1 MINYPEIEKFDTEV
15 YNALMKEL
23 ERQERNIELIASE
36 NYVPKA
42 ILEADGSILTNK
54 YAEGLPGKRY
64 YGGCE
69 NIDIIEQLA
78 IDRAKS
84 LFGSDHVNVQAH
96 SGSDANSAA
105 YFALLE
111 DGDKV
116 LSMNLNEGGHLS
128 HGSKVN
134 HSGRRYDFYH
144 YGVDEETGLIDYD
157 HVLDLAREIKPKLIV
172 CGASAYPREIDFKKF
187 RQIADDVGALLM
199 ADIAHIAGLVVCGEH
214 MSPIDFCDVVTSTTH
229 KTLRGPRS
237 GIILCKEKWAKKI
250 DKAVFPGL
258 QGGPLEHIIAA
269 KAIGFKQNLA
279 PSWLTYIKQV
289 KANAKQ
295 MEISLKKNNFVLVSG
310 GTDNH
315 ILLLDLRNMGIT
327 GKEAQNLL
335 DEVYITTNK
344 NTIPGEEL
352 SPNITS
358 GLRIGTAAVT
368 TRGMREGEM
377 EIIVDLIKKTLK
389 KEDTVEN
396 IRKEVES
403 LTKRFPVYGEV
414 IWKCL

>member
-1 MINYPEIEKFDTEV
+1 MNYQEIEKFDPDV
-15 YNALMKEL
+15 YYALINEL
-23 ERQERNIELIASE
+23 RRQERNIELIASE

-78 IDRAKS
+78 IDRAKK
-84 LFGSDHVNVQAH
+84 LFGADHVNVQPH

-116 LSMNLNEGGHLS
+116 LSMNLSEGGHLS

-134 HSGRRYDFYH
+134 HSGKRYDFYN
-144 YGVDEETGLIDYD
+144 YGIDKKTGLIDYD
-157 HVLDLAREIKPKLIV
+157 HVLDLARDIKPKLIV
-172 CGASAYPREIDFKKF
+172 CGASAYPREIDFRKF
-187 RQIADDVGALLM
+187 KEIADDVGALLM

-214 MSPIDFCDVVTSTTH
+214 MSPVDYCDVVTTTTH

-269 KAIGFKQNLA
+269 KAIGFKQNLD
-279 PSWLTYIKQV
+279 PSWLTYARQI

-295 MEISLKKNNFVLVSG
+295 MEITFKKNNFDLVSG

-315 ILLLDLRNMGIT
+315 LLLLDLRNMGIT
-327 GKEAQNLL
+327 GKEAQSLL
-335 DEVYITTNK
+335 DDVYITTNK

-352 SPNITS
+352 SANITS

-368 TRGMREGEM
+368 TRGMKESEM
-377 EIIVDLIKKTLK
+377 ETIVDLIKKTLK

-396 IRKEVES
+396 IRKKVEN
-403 LTKRFPVYGEV
+403 LTKKFPIYGEV
-414 IWKCL
+414 IWKCQ

>member
-1 MINYPEIEKFDTEV
+1 MNYQEIEKFDPDV
-15 YNALMKEL
+15 YYALINEL
-23 ERQERNIELIASE
+23 RRQERNIELIASE

-78 IDRAKS
+78 IDRAKK
-84 LFGSDHVNVQAH
+84 LFGADHVNVQPH

-116 LSMNLNEGGHLS
+116 LSMNLSEGGHLS

-134 HSGRRYDFYH
+134 HSGKRYDFYN
-144 YGVDEETGLIDYD
+144 YGVDKKTGLIDYD
-157 HVLDLAREIKPKLIV
+157 HVLDLARDIKPKLIV
-172 CGASAYPREIDFKKF
+172 CGASAYPREIDFRKF
-187 RQIADDVGALLM
+187 KEIADDVGALLM

-214 MSPIDFCDVVTSTTH
+214 MSPVDYCDVVTTTTH

-269 KAIGFKQNLA
+269 KAIGFKQNLD
-279 PSWLTYIKQV
+279 PSWLAYAKQI

-295 MEISLKKNNFVLVSG
+295 MEITFKKNNFDLVSG

-315 ILLLDLRNMGIT
+315 LLLLDLRNMGIT
-327 GKEAQNLL
+327 GKEAQSLL

-368 TRGMREGEM
+368 TRGMKESEM
-377 EIIVDLIKKTLK
+377 ETIVDLIKKTLK

-396 IRKEVES
+396 IRKEVEN
-403 LTKRFPVYGEV
+403 LTKKFPIYGEV
-414 IWKCL
+414 I

>member
-1 MINYPEIEKFDTEV
+1 MNYSEIEKFDPDV
-15 YNALMKEL
+15 YHALINEL
-23 ERQERNIELIASE
+23 RRQERNIELIASE

-78 IDRAKS
+78 IDRAKK

-116 LSMNLNEGGHLS
+116 LSMNLSEGGHLS

-134 HSGRRYDFYH
+134 HSGKRYDFYH
-144 YGVDEETGLIDYD
+144 YGVDSKTGLIDYD
-157 HVLDLAREIKPKLIV
+157 HVLDLARDIKPKLIV
-172 CGASAYPREIDFKKF
+172 CGASAYPREIDFRKF
-187 RQIADDVGALLM
+187 KEIADDVGALLM

-214 MSPIDFCDVVTSTTH
+214 MSPIDYCDVVTTTTH

-237 GIILCKEKWAKKI
+237 GIVLCKEKWAEKI

-269 KAIGFKQNLA
+269 KAIGFKQNLD
-279 PSWLTYIKQV
+279 PSWLAYAKQI

-295 MEISLKKNNFVLVSG
+295 MEISFKKNDFDLVSG

-315 ILLLDLRNMGIT
+315 LLLLDLRNMGIT

-344 NTIPGEEL
+344 NAIPGEEL

-368 TRGMREGEM
+368 TRGMKESEM
-377 EIIVDLIKKTLK
+377 ETIVNLIKKTLK

-396 IRKEVES
+396 IRKEVVN
-403 LTKRFPVYGEV
+403 LTNRFPVYGEK
-414 IWKCL
+414 IWKCR

>member
-1 MINYPEIEKFDTEV
+1 MNYQEIEKFDPDV
-15 YNALMKEL
+15 YYALINEL
-23 ERQERNIELIASE
+23 RRQERNIELIASE

-78 IDRAKS
+78 IDRAKK
-84 LFGSDHVNVQAH
+84 LFGADHVNVQPH

-116 LSMNLNEGGHLS
+116 LAMNLSEGGHLS

-134 HSGRRYDFYH
+134 HSGKRYDFYN
-144 YGVDEETGLIDYD
+144 YGVDKKTGLIDYD
-157 HVLDLAREIKPKLIV
+157 HVLDLARDIKPKLIV
-172 CGASAYPREIDFKKF
+172 CGASAYPREIDFRKF
-187 RQIADDVGALLM
+187 KEIADDVGALLM

-214 MSPIDFCDVVTSTTH
+214 MSPVDYCDVVTTTTH

-269 KAIGFKQNLA
+269 KAIGFKQNLD
-279 PSWLTYIKQV
+279 PSWLAYAKQI

-295 MEISLKKNNFVLVSG
+295 MEITFKKNNFDLVSG

-315 ILLLDLRNMGIT
+315 LLLLDLRNMGIT
-327 GKEAQNLL
+327 GKEAQSLL

-368 TRGMREGEM
+368 TRGMKESEM
-377 EIIVDLIKKTLK
+377 ETIVDLIKKTLK

-396 IRKEVES
+396 IRKEVEN
-403 LTKRFPVYGEV
+403 LTKKFPIYGEV
-414 IWKCL
+414 IWKCQ

>member
-1 MINYPEIEKFDTEV
+1 MNYQEIEKFDPDV
-15 YNALMKEL
+15 YYALINEL
-23 ERQERNIELIASE
+23 RRQERNIELIASE

-78 IDRAKS
+78 IDRAKK
-84 LFGSDHVNVQAH
+84 LFGADHVNVQPH

-116 LSMNLNEGGHLS
+116 LAMNLSEGGHLS

-134 HSGRRYDFYH
+134 HSGKRYDFYN
-144 YGVDEETGLIDYD
+144 YGVDKKTGLIDYD
-157 HVLDLAREIKPKLIV
+157 HVLDLARDIKPKLIV
-172 CGASAYPREIDFKKF
+172 CGASAYPREIDFRKF
-187 RQIADDVGALLM
+187 KEIADDVGALLM

-214 MSPIDFCDVVTSTTH
+214 MSPVDYCDVVTTTTH

-269 KAIGFKQNLA
+269 KAIGFKQNLD
-279 PSWLTYIKQV
+279 PSWLAYAKQI

-295 MEISLKKNNFVLVSG
+295 MEITFKKNNFDLVSG

-315 ILLLDLRNMGIT
+315 LLLLDLRNMGIT
-327 GKEAQNLL
+327 GKEAQSLL

-352 SPNITS
+352 SANITS

-368 TRGMREGEM
+368 TRGMKESEM
-377 EIIVDLIKKTLK
+377 ETIVDLIKKTLK

-396 IRKEVES
+396 IRKEVEN
-403 LTKRFPVYGEV
+403 LTKKFPIYGEV
-414 IWKCL
+414 I

>member
-1 MINYPEIEKFDTEV
+1 MNYQEIEKFDPDV
-15 YNALMKEL
+15 YYALINEL
-23 ERQERNIELIASE
+23 RRQERNIELIASE

-78 IDRAKS
+78 IDRAKK
-84 LFGSDHVNVQAH
+84 LFGADHVNVQPH

-116 LSMNLNEGGHLS
+116 LSMNLSEGGHLS

-134 HSGRRYDFYH
+134 HSGKRYDFYN
-144 YGVDEETGLIDYD
+144 YGVDKKTGLIDYD
-157 HVLDLAREIKPKLIV
+157 HVLDLARDIKPKLIV
-172 CGASAYPREIDFKKF
+172 CGASAYPREIDFRKF
-187 RQIADDVGALLM
+187 KEIADDVGALLM

-214 MSPIDFCDVVTSTTH
+214 MSPVDYCDVVTTTTH

-269 KAIGFKQNLA
+269 KAIGFKQNLD
-279 PSWLTYIKQV
+279 PSWLAYAKQI

-295 MEISLKKNNFVLVSG
+295 MEITFKKNNFDLVSG

-315 ILLLDLRNMGIT
+315 LLLLDLRNMGIT
-327 GKEAQNLL
+327 GKEAQSLL

-352 SPNITS
+352 SANITS

-368 TRGMREGEM
+368 TRGMKESEM
-377 EIIVDLIKKTLK
+377 ETIVDLIKKTLK

-396 IRKEVES
+396 IRKEVEN
-403 LTKRFPVYGEV
+403 LTKKFPIYGEV
-414 IWKCL
+414 I

>member
-1 MINYPEIEKFDTEV
+1 MNYQEIEKFDPDV
-15 YNALMKEL
+15 YYALINEL
-23 ERQERNIELIASE
+23 RRQERNIELIASE

-78 IDRAKS
+78 IDRAKK
-84 LFGSDHVNVQAH
+84 LFGADHVNVQLH

-116 LSMNLNEGGHLS
+116 LSMNLSEGGHLS

-134 HSGRRYDFYH
+134 HSGKRYDFYN
-144 YGVDEETGLIDYD
+144 YGVDKKTGLIDYD
-157 HVLDLAREIKPKLIV
+157 HVLDLARDIKPKLIV
-172 CGASAYPREIDFKKF
+172 CGASAYPREIDFRKF
-187 RQIADDVGALLM
+187 KEIADDVGALLM

-214 MSPIDFCDVVTSTTH
+214 MSPVDYCDVVTTTTH

-269 KAIGFKQNLA
+269 KAIGFKQNLD
-279 PSWLTYIKQV
+279 PSWLAYAKQI

-295 MEISLKKNNFVLVSG
+295 MEITFKKNNFDLVSG

-315 ILLLDLRNMGIT
+315 LLLLDLRNMGIT
-327 GKEAQNLL
+327 GKEAQSLL

-368 TRGMREGEM
+368 TRGMKESEM
-377 EIIVDLIKKTLK
+377 ETIVDLIKKTLK

-396 IRKEVES
+396 IRKEVEN
-403 LTKRFPVYGEV
+403 LTKKFPIYGEV
-414 IWKCL
+414 IWKCQ

>member
-1 MINYPEIEKFDTEV
+1 MNYQEIEKFDPDV
-15 YNALMKEL
+15 YYALINEL
-23 ERQERNIELIASE
+23 RRQERNIELIASE

-78 IDRAKS
+78 IDRAKK
-84 LFGSDHVNVQAH
+84 LFGADHVNVQPH

-116 LSMNLNEGGHLS
+116 LSMNLSEGGHLS

-134 HSGRRYDFYH
+134 HSGKRYDFYN
-144 YGVDEETGLIDYD
+144 YGVDKKTGLIDYD
-157 HVLDLAREIKPKLIV
+157 HVLDLARDIKPKLIV
-172 CGASAYPREIDFKKF
+172 CGASAYPREIDFRKF
-187 RQIADDVGALLM
+187 KEIADDVGALLM

-214 MSPIDFCDVVTSTTH
+214 MSPVDYCDVVTTTTH

-269 KAIGFKQNLA
+269 KAIGFKQNLD
-279 PSWLTYIKQV
+279 PSWLTYARQI

-295 MEISLKKNNFVLVSG
+295 MEITFKKNNFDLVSG

-315 ILLLDLRNMGIT
+315 LLLLDLRNMGIT
-327 GKEAQNLL
+327 GKEAQSLL

-352 SPNITS
+352 SANITS

-368 TRGMREGEM
+368 TRGMKESEM
-377 EIIVDLIKKTLK
+377 ETIVDLIKKTLK
-389 KEDTVEN
+389 KEETVEN
-396 IRKEVES
+396 IRKEIEN
-403 LTKRFPVYGEV
+403 LTKKFPIYGEV
-414 IWKCL
+414 I

>member
-1 MINYPEIEKFDTEV
+1 MNYQEIEKFDPDV
-15 YNALMKEL
+15 YYALINEL
-23 ERQERNIELIASE
+23 RRQERNIELIASE

-78 IDRAKS
+78 IDRAKK
-84 LFGSDHVNVQAH
+84 LFGADHVNVQPH

-116 LSMNLNEGGHLS
+116 LSMNLSEGGHLS

-134 HSGRRYDFYH
+134 HSGKRYDFYN
-144 YGVDEETGLIDYD
+144 YGVDKKTGLIDYD
-157 HVLDLAREIKPKLIV
+157 HVLDLARDIKPKLIV
-172 CGASAYPREIDFKKF
+172 CGASAYPREIDFRKF
-187 RQIADDVGALLM
+187 KEIADDVGALLM

-214 MSPIDFCDVVTSTTH
+214 MSPVDYCDVVTTTTH

-269 KAIGFKQNLA
+269 KAIGFKQNLD
-279 PSWLTYIKQV
+279 PSWLTYARQI

-295 MEISLKKNNFVLVSG
+295 MEITFKKNNFDLVSG

-315 ILLLDLRNMGIT
+315 LLLLDLRNMGIT
-327 GKEAQNLL
+327 GKEAQSLL

-352 SPNITS
+352 SANITS

-368 TRGMREGEM
+368 TRGMKESEM
-377 EIIVDLIKKTLK
+377 ETIVDLIKKTLK

-396 IRKEVES
+396 IRKEVEN
-403 LTKRFPVYGEV
+403 LTKKFPIYGEV
-414 IWKCL
+414 I

>member
-1 MINYPEIEKFDTEV
+1 
-15 YNALMKEL
+15 
-23 ERQERNIELIASE
+23 
-36 NYVPKA
+36 
-42 ILEADGSILTNK
+42 
-54 YAEGLPGKRY
+54 
-64 YGGCE
+64 
-69 NIDIIEQLA
+69 
-78 IDRAKS
+78 
-84 LFGSDHVNVQAH
+84 
-96 SGSDANSAA
+96 
-105 YFALLE
+105 
-111 DGDKV
+111 
-116 LSMNLNEGGHLS
+116 MNLNEGGHLS

-315 ILLLDLRNMGIT
+315 LLLLDLRNMGIT

-344 NTIPGEEL
+344 NTIPEEEL

-414 IWKCL
+414 I

>member
-1 MINYPEIEKFDTEV
+1 MNYQEIEKFDPDV
-15 YNALMKEL
+15 YYALINEL
-23 ERQERNIELIASE
+23 RRQERNIELIASE

-78 IDRAKS
+78 INRAKK
-84 LFGSDHVNVQAH
+84 LFGADHVNVQPH

-116 LSMNLNEGGHLS
+116 LSMNLSEGGHLS

-134 HSGRRYDFYH
+134 HSGKRYDFYN
-144 YGVDEETGLIDYD
+144 YGVDKKTGLIDYD
-157 HVLDLAREIKPKLIV
+157 HVLDLARDIKPKLIV
-172 CGASAYPREIDFKKF
+172 CGASAYPREIDFRKF
-187 RQIADDVGALLM
+187 KEIADDVGALLM

-214 MSPIDFCDVVTSTTH
+214 MSPVDYCDVVTTTTH

-269 KAIGFKQNLA
+269 KAIGFKQNLD
-279 PSWLTYIKQV
+279 PSWLTYARQI

-295 MEISLKKNNFVLVSG
+295 MEITFKKNNFDLVSG

-315 ILLLDLRNMGIT
+315 LLLLDLRNMGIT
-327 GKEAQNLL
+327 GKEAQSLL

-352 SPNITS
+352 SANITS

-368 TRGMREGEM
+368 TRGMKESEM
-377 EIIVDLIKKTLK
+377 ETIVDLIKKTLK
-389 KEDTVEN
+389 KEETVEN
-396 IRKEVES
+396 IRKEIEN
-403 LTKRFPVYGEV
+403 LTKKFPIYGEV
-414 IWKCL
+414 I

>member
-1 MINYPEIEKFDTEV
+1 MNYQEIEKFDPDV
-15 YNALMKEL
+15 YYALINEL
-23 ERQERNIELIASE
+23 RRQERNIELIASE

-78 IDRAKS
+78 IDRAKK
-84 LFGSDHVNVQAH
+84 LFGADHVNVQPH

-116 LSMNLNEGGHLS
+116 LSMNLSEGGHLS

-134 HSGRRYDFYH
+134 HSGKRYDFYN
-144 YGVDEETGLIDYD
+144 YGVDKKTGLIDYD
-157 HVLDLAREIKPKLIV
+157 YVLDLARDIKPKLIV
-172 CGASAYPREIDFKKF
+172 CGASAYPREIDFRKF
-187 RQIADDVGALLM
+187 KEIADDVGALLM

-214 MSPIDFCDVVTSTTH
+214 MSPVDYCDVVTTTTH

-269 KAIGFKQNLA
+269 KAIGFKQNLD
-279 PSWLTYIKQV
+279 PSWLSYAKQI

-295 MEISLKKNNFVLVSG
+295 MEVSFKKNNFDLVSG

-315 ILLLDLRNMGIT
+315 LLLLDLRNIGIT
-327 GKEAQNLL
+327 GKEAQSLL

-352 SPNITS
+352 SANITS

-368 TRGMREGEM
+368 TRGMKESEM
-377 EIIVDLIKKTLK
+377 ETIVDLIKKTLK

-396 IRKEVES
+396 IRKEVEN
-403 LTKRFPVYGEV
+403 LTKKFPIYGEV
-414 IWKCL
+414 IWKCQ

>member
-1 MINYPEIEKFDTEV
+1 MNYQEIEKFDPDV
-15 YNALMKEL
+15 YYALINEL
-23 ERQERNIELIASE
+23 RRQERNIELIASE

-78 IDRAKS
+78 IDRAKK
-84 LFGSDHVNVQAH
+84 LFGADHVNVQPH

-116 LSMNLNEGGHLS
+116 LSMNLSEGGHLS

-134 HSGRRYDFYH
+134 HSGKRYDFYN
-144 YGVDEETGLIDYD
+144 YGIDKKTGLIDYD
-157 HVLDLAREIKPKLIV
+157 HVLDLARDIKPKLIV
-172 CGASAYPREIDFKKF
+172 CGASAYPREIDFRKF
-187 RQIADDVGALLM
+187 KEIADDVGALLM

-214 MSPIDFCDVVTSTTH
+214 MSPVDYCDVVTTTTH

-269 KAIGFKQNLA
+269 KAIGFKQNLD
-279 PSWLTYIKQV
+279 PSWLAYAKQI

-295 MEISLKKNNFVLVSG
+295 MEITFKKNNFDLVSG

-315 ILLLDLRNMGIT
+315 LLLLDLRNMGIT
-327 GKEAQNLL
+327 GKEAQSLL

-352 SPNITS
+352 SANITS

-368 TRGMREGEM
+368 TRGMKESEM
-377 EIIVDLIKKTLK
+377 ETIVGLIKKTLK

-396 IRKEVES
+396 IRKEVEN
-403 LTKRFPVYGEV
+403 LTKKFPVYGEV
-414 IWKCL
+414 I

>member
-1 MINYPEIEKFDTEV
+1 MMNYSEIEKIDTDV
-15 YNALMKEL
+15 YRALINEL
-23 ERQERNIELIASE
+23 RRQERNIELIASE

-78 IDRAKS
+78 IDRAKK
-84 LFGSDHVNVQAH
+84 LFGADHVNVQPH

-116 LSMNLNEGGHLS
+116 LSMNLSEGGHLS

-134 HSGRRYDFYH
+134 HSGKRYDFYN
-144 YGVDEETGLIDYD
+144 YGVDKKTGLIDYD
-157 HVLDLAREIKPKLIV
+157 HVLDLARDINPKLIV
-172 CGASAYPREIDFKKF
+172 CGASAYPREIDFRKF
-187 RQIADDVGALLM
+187 KEIADEVGALLM

-214 MSPIDFCDVVTSTTH
+214 MSPVDYCDVVTTTTH

-269 KAIGFKQNLA
+269 KAIGFKQNLD
-279 PSWLTYIKQV
+279 PSWLTYARQI

-295 MEISLKKNNFVLVSG
+295 MEITFKKNNFDLVSG

-315 ILLLDLRNMGIT
+315 LLLLDLRNMGIT
-327 GKEAQNLL
+327 GKEAQSLL

-368 TRGMREGEM
+368 TRGMKESEM
-377 EIIVDLIKKTLK
+377 ETIVDLIKKTLK

-396 IRKEVES
+396 IRKEVVN
-403 LTKRFPVYGEV
+403 LTNRFPVYGEK
-414 IWKCL
+414 I

>member
-1 MINYPEIEKFDTEV
+1 MNYQEIEKFDPDV
-15 YNALMKEL
+15 YYALINEL
-23 ERQERNIELIASE
+23 RRQERNIELIASE

-78 IDRAKS
+78 INRAKK
-84 LFGSDHVNVQAH
+84 LFGADHVNVQPH

-116 LSMNLNEGGHLS
+116 LSMNLSEGGHLS

-134 HSGRRYDFYH
+134 HSGKRYDFYN
-144 YGVDEETGLIDYD
+144 YGVDKKTGLIDYD
-157 HVLDLAREIKPKLIV
+157 HVLDLARDIKPKLIV
-172 CGASAYPREIDFKKF
+172 CGASAYPREIDFRKF
-187 RQIADDVGALLM
+187 KEIADDVGALLM

-214 MSPIDFCDVVTSTTH
+214 MSPVDYCDVVTTTTH

-269 KAIGFKQNLA
+269 KAIGFKQNLD
-279 PSWLTYIKQV
+279 PSWLTYARQI

-295 MEISLKKNNFVLVSG
+295 MEITFKKNNFDLVSG

-315 ILLLDLRNMGIT
+315 LLLLDLRNMGIT
-327 GKEAQNLL
+327 GKEAQSLL

-352 SPNITS
+352 SANITS

-368 TRGMREGEM
+368 TRGMKESEM
-377 EIIVDLIKKTLK
+377 ETIVDLIKKTLK
-389 KEDTVEN
+389 KEETVEN
-396 IRKEVES
+396 IRKEIEN
-403 LTKRFPVYGEV
+403 LTKKFPIYGEV
-414 IWKCL
+414 IWKCQ

>member
-1 MINYPEIEKFDTEV
+1 MNYQEIEKFDPDV
-15 YNALMKEL
+15 YYALINEL
-23 ERQERNIELIASE
+23 RRQERNIELIASE

-78 IDRAKS
+78 IDRAKK
-84 LFGSDHVNVQAH
+84 LFGADHVNVQPH

-116 LSMNLNEGGHLS
+116 LSMNLSEGGHLS

-134 HSGRRYDFYH
+134 HSGNRYDFYN
-144 YGVDEETGLIDYD
+144 YGVDKKTGLIDYD
-157 HVLDLAREIKPKLIV
+157 HVLDLARDIKPKLIV
-172 CGASAYPREIDFKKF
+172 CGASAYPREIDFRKF
-187 RQIADDVGALLM
+187 KEIADDVGALLM

-214 MSPIDFCDVVTSTTH
+214 MSPVDYCDVVTTTTH

-269 KAIGFKQNLA
+269 KAIGFKQNLD
-279 PSWLTYIKQV
+279 PSWLAYAKQI

-295 MEISLKKNNFVLVSG
+295 MEITFKKNNFDLVSG

-315 ILLLDLRNMGIT
+315 LLLLDLRNMGIT
-327 GKEAQNLL
+327 GKEAQSLL

-368 TRGMREGEM
+368 TRGMKESEM
-377 EIIVDLIKKTLK
+377 ETIVDLIKKTLK

-396 IRKEVES
+396 IRKEVEN
-403 LTKRFPVYGEV
+403 LTKKFPIYGEV
-414 IWKCL
+414 I

>member
-1 MINYPEIEKFDTEV
+1 MNYQEIEKFDPDV
-15 YNALMKEL
+15 YYALINEL
-23 ERQERNIELIASE
+23 RRQERNIELIASE

-78 IDRAKS
+78 INRAKK
-84 LFGSDHVNVQAH
+84 LFGADHVNVQPH

-116 LSMNLNEGGHLS
+116 LSMNLSEGGHLS

-134 HSGRRYDFYH
+134 HSGKRYDFYN
-144 YGVDEETGLIDYD
+144 YGVDKKTGLIDYD
-157 HVLDLAREIKPKLIV
+157 HVLDLARDIKPKLIV
-172 CGASAYPREIDFKKF
+172 CGASAYPREIDFRKF
-187 RQIADDVGALLM
+187 KEIADDVGALLM

-214 MSPIDFCDVVTSTTH
+214 MSPVDYCDVVTTTTH

-269 KAIGFKQNLA
+269 KAIGFKQNLD
-279 PSWLTYIKQV
+279 PSWLAYAKQI

-295 MEISLKKNNFVLVSG
+295 MEITFKKNNFDLVSG

-315 ILLLDLRNMGIT
+315 LLLLDLRNMGIT
-327 GKEAQNLL
+327 GKEAQSLL

-368 TRGMREGEM
+368 TRGMKESEM
-377 EIIVDLIKKTLK
+377 ETIVDLIKKTLK

-396 IRKEVES
+396 IRKEVEN
-403 LTKRFPVYGEV
+403 LTKKFPIYGEV
-414 IWKCL
+414 IWKCQ